1 MDLARIRRDGINKHV
16 DSDGRLTEEIEQHNL
31 ERCKKTEEE
40 EPPEHVSRFFL
51 EGKSYP
57 VTCQWQQDADGASQ
71 QRGRLGEKH
80 EHIGQNEHAQE
91 NPIDDMLV
99 FKITHFYLIEN

>member
-1 MDLARIRRDGINKHV
+1 MMEK
-16 DSDGRLTEEIEQHNL
+16 HNL
-31 ERCKKTEEE
+31 ERRKKTEEE

-71 QRGRLGEKH
+71 QRSRLGEKH